1 MIEITTP
8 DFKLT
13 LNPKVYDGPTPYNMN
28 LQADIVSTNFSVSTE
43 IDTGSLQFNEF
54 INQLIKMYNN
64 LKGTAELTGND
75 NQKIV
80 FEATRTGKII
90 IKGNLGRCFKAEDY
104 KVSFAVEV
112 DQTDLSKSVR
122 NIEKDYD

>member
-1 MIEITTP
+1 MIEIATP
-8 DFKLT
+8 EFKLK
-13 LNPKVYDGPTPYNMN
+13 LNPKVYDSPSLHNMN

-54 INQLIKMYNN
+54 IDQLIKMYNS
-64 LKGTAELTGND
+64 LKGSAELTGND

-90 IKGNLGRCFKAEDY
+90 IKGNLGRCFTEEDY
-104 KVSFAVEV
+104 KVSFTVEV

-122 NIEKDYD
+122 NIEKEI